1 VVAWVDQGAKE
12 GNTKDLPPVPAF
24 TDGGWQ
30 IGKPDL
36 IVSMPQEQVINPKTA
51 DQILY
56 FNVPTNLKEDKW
68 VQAAEI
74 HPGNKKIVHHV
85 IAFVMSPESLSKSGG
100 QRSRLSDQ
108 MAQIFFRDGSLSR
121 VKAEAPVVDD
131 GCNAPKGLA
140 VDNEDSNAE
149 GGRGSFLAGY
159 APGRGIDVWRP
170 DTAKRI
176 PAGAV
181 VVFQLHYSSFK
192 GTFEQPEKDRTS
204 VGLKFTKEPPKKEI
218 KTEGISNFLF
228 KIPAGAGSHEVTSCR
243 TFKQDVQVISYMPHM
258 HLRGK
263 DMKYEIIYP
272 DGRKETLLWVPKFNF
287 NWQTMYELKKPLF
300 VPKGSRMI
308 ITAHFDNSDKNKY
321 NPDSKKEVRWGDPT
335 YDEMMIGWMD
345 YLVDNTTKPDIAKGA
360 GK

>member
-1 VVAWVDQGAKE
+1 MTSKRLVLALLIATIAVAYSTAHISANSKAKKEVTFSKDIAPIFYKNCTECHRPNDIAPFSLISYKDSRPWARSIKEKVLNREMPPWSPDPKYGEFNNDCRLNQQDIDTVVAWVDQGAKE
-12 GNTKDLPPVPAF
+12 GNAKDLPPAPAF

-36 IVSMPQEQVINPKTA
+36 IVSMPQEQIINPKTA

-74 HPGNKKIVHHV
+74 HPGNKRVVHHV
-85 IAFVMSPESLSKSGG
+85 IAFVMSPESLAKSGG

-108 MAQIFFRDGSLSR
+108 MAQIFYRDGSLSR
-121 VKAEAPVVDD
+121 VKTEAPVVDD
-131 GCNAPKGLA
+131 GCNPPKGLA

-149 GGRGSFLAGY
+149 GGRGTFLAGY

-170 DTAKRI
+170 NTAKRI

-181 VVFQLHYSSFK
+181 VVFQVRYSSFR
-192 GTFEQPEKDRTS
+192 GAFEKPEKDLTS

-228 KIPAGAGSHEVTSCR
+228 KIPAGAGSHEVSSCR
-243 TFKQDVQVISYMPHM
+243 VFKQDVQ
-258 HLRGK
+258 
-263 DMKYEIIYP
+263 
-272 DGRKETLLWVPKFNF
+272 
-287 NWQTMYELKKPLF
+287 
-300 VPKGSRMI
+300 
-308 ITAHFDNSDKNKY
+308 
-321 NPDSKKEVRWGDPT
+321 
-335 YDEMMIGWMD
+335 
-345 YLVDNTTKPDIAKGA
+345 
-360 GK
+360 